1 MRVLFISHDASRS
14 GAPTALLQILRSL
27 KQYHPDIEFDL
38 LLLAGGALVAEFEDI
53 CPVIK
58 GYSKQNL
65 AYRILRRLGLCYF
78 AYPFLNKCRKGL
90 YDCIYANTILSIE
103 AAVLIKHKLQIPLI
117 GHIHEPGSVLKKV
130 GISKEHFSELDNII
144 TVSEMSA
151 KSIVDYYHI
160 PRNSISVQHPFSLW
174 IEKYLHGDAILR
186 PIKTP
191 EDFIIGILFS
201 DNWKKST
208 ETVSIVVKHF
218 FVKYPDVKCRF
229 NVVGPM
235 SETSRFRLMFDLER
249 MNLLDKVSFIGAVER
264 PLDYIADFDVFL
276 LLSREESFSLT
287 AEEAALMQTPI
298 VGYEGAT
305 GAAEWIQK
313 GAGILVP
320 YMDIDKLADSLF
332 YLYSNEEALQKYG
345 IQGRK
350 LVVDMYEEEKSM
362 SVVANTIKNTNN
374 ICL

>member
-14 GAPTALLQILRSL
+14 GAPTALHQIMRGL
-27 KQYHPDIEFDL
+27 KQYHAEIEFDL
-38 LLLAGGALVAEFEDI
+38 LLLAGGPLEKEFEAI
-53 CPVIK
+53 CPIIK
-58 GYSKQNL
+58 GYNSPHLMN
-65 AYRILRRLGLCYF
+65 RIFRRLGLRRYV
-78 AYPFLNKCRKGL
+78 YPYLHRCRKGR

-103 AAVLIKHKLQIPLI
+103 AAVLIKHKLKIPLI
-117 GHIHEPGSVLKKV
+117 GHVHEAESSIRKV
-130 GISKEHFSELDNII
+130 GISREDFAKLDKII
-144 TVSEMSA
+144 TVSELA
-151 KSIVDYYHI
+151 ARNIEDYYGV
-160 PRNSISVQHPFSLW
+160 PRESISIQHPFSLW
-174 IEKYLHGDAILR
+174 IEKILNGDVFIH
-186 PIKTP
+186 PTKKS
-191 EDFIIGILFS
+191 DSFIIGIFFS
-201 DNWKKST
+201 DNWRKST

-218 FVKYPDVKCRF
+218 FVKYPDAKCRF
-229 NVVGPM
+229 DVVGPL
-235 SETSRFRLMFDLER
+235 SEKSRYRLEFDLKR
-249 MNLLDKVSFIGAVER
+249 MNLLDKVRFVGAVER
-264 PLDYIADFDVFL
+264 PLDYFFCFDVYL
-276 LLSREESFSLT
+276 LLSREESYSLT
-287 AEEAALMQTPI
+287 AEEAAIMQTPI